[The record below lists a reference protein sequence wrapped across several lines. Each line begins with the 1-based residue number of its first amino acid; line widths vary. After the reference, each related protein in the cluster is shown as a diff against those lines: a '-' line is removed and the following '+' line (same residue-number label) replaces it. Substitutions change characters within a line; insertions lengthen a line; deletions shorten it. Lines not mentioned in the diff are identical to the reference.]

1 MGVFLIKS
9 DGVRARCASNKH
21 VVFSFRSDAGFAGRF
36 DESVNI
42 FKATSMASL
51 QHTCEKQLGDIDS
64 DLVPYSRV
72 RSSMSGLKC
81 QLLL

>member
-9 DGVRARCASNKH
+9 QLYKQQACCL
-21 VVFSFRSDAGFAGRF
+21 FRSDAGFGGRF
-36 DESVNI
+36 DECVNI
-42 FKATSMASL
+42 FKTTSMASL

-72 RSSMSGLKC
+72 RSSVSGLKC